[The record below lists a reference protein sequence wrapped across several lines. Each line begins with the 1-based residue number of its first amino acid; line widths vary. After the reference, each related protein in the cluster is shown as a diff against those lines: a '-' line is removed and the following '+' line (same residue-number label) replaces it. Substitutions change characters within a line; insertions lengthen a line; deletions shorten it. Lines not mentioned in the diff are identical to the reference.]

1 MLMAIFR
8 SSSTNAAP
16 QRSFGR
22 ELIVNGAL
30 TVASVIF
37 FLLILEA
44 GLRIYKAGWV
54 YHFSSNGWRYQF
66 LNFRINQYLAQPMY
80 KYDPEFGWLPKE
92 GQMGPVVSVS
102 ADGVRSNGSG
112 EPGDA
117 TGTILAVGDSYTF
130 GDQVS
135 DRYTWPAQL
144 EELSGRRVIN
154 GGVSGYGIDQSFMRA
169 KLPLS
174 RYRVR
179 TLIFSFIQDD
189 MTRCQVSKRWHLE
202 KPYFELQDG
211 RLTLENVPRHALP
224 LRMRANCSSHSNMV
238 CLCTP

>member
-1 MLMAIFR
+1 M
-8 SSSTNAAP
+8 
-16 QRSFGR
+16 
-22 ELIVNGAL
+22 
-30 TVASVIF
+30 
-37 FLLILEA
+37 LEA

-54 YHFSSNGWRYQF
+54 YHFNSNGWRYQL
-66 LNFRINQYLAQPMY
+66 LNFRMNQYLAQPLY

-92 GQMGPVVSVS
+92 GQMGSLVTVS
-102 ADGVRSNGSG
+102 ADGVRSNGNG

-135 DRYTWPAQL
+135 DRDTWAQL

-169 KLPLS
+169 KMLLS
-174 RYRVR
+174 QYRVR

-189 MTRCQVSKRWHLE
+189 ITRCQMSKRWQVE

-211 RLTLENVPRHALP
+211 RLTLEKCRRALP
-224 LRMRANCSSHSNMV
+224 LRMKTNCSSHSSIV
-238 CLCTP
+238 CSRTCY